1 MKSHMKSPVSGSK
14 RGRGRPP
21 NAQTAKAVQKS
32 KITSMFPNSNNQENE
47 SSTYQKEPND
57 LTDTGSGSGS
67 PTQETITAEVPNT
80 PEAMETDTQQDEE
93 SGTPTRTNSQKKRTR
108 GRGTRGA
115 NNSVQTSLFDS
126 DRVFQSNR
134 VHETRFDFS
143 FKLPASNKP
152 PETVQTIIQE
162 LMKAFHENSDA
173 SIQILPWKLEDQL
186 ANPIISKHEHVPKQ
200 LSVLRLYFPRLR
212 ISKKG
217 MIVYTNILLA
227 HDEIAEDIMLDMSFW
242 LEDEEI
248 KLYKKTIQA
257 EEVSVIGWFLYGIKE
272 INTKNLADAIF
283 ATDNQTEVGLR
294 QMRIRTQVGG
304 KASSIR
310 AMGIECDA
318 TKEGRVKRQLIKLY
332 NSKSTSWPL
341 GVKLRYMRDP
351 RFLCGSMAIVKLK
364 HLLGRHERFQNG
376 IGSMR
381 TNDISSLDRKDN
393 TTGKSLRM
401 VLMAIRSHKIPSV
414 GLFHSI
420 DPIYNQPENHLVT
433 FLPEFKAQ
441 VEAVVTQ
448 MVPFLKFKE
457 GTYVEKW
464 FTTDALSR
472 SEGCVGQRIRLRGF
486 ISRR

>member
-1 MKSHMKSPVSGSK
+1 
-14 RGRGRPP
+14 
-21 NAQTAKAVQKS
+21 
-32 KITSMFPNSNNQENE
+32 
-47 SSTYQKEPND
+47 
-57 LTDTGSGSGS
+57 
-67 PTQETITAEVPNT
+67 
-80 PEAMETDTQQDEE
+80 
-93 SGTPTRTNSQKKRTR
+93 
-108 GRGTRGA
+108 
-115 NNSVQTSLFDS
+115 
-126 DRVFQSNR
+126 
-134 VHETRFDFS
+134 
-143 FKLPASNKP
+143 
-152 PETVQTIIQE
+152 
-162 LMKAFHENSDA
+162 
-173 SIQILPWKLEDQL
+173 
-186 ANPIISKHEHVPKQ
+186 
-200 LSVLRLYFPRLR
+200 
-212 ISKKG
+212 

-242 LEDEEI
+242 LKDEEI

-257 EEVSVIGWFLYGIKE
+257 EEVTLIGWFLYGIKE

-310 AMGIECDA
+310 AMGIERDA
-318 TKEGRVKRQLIKLY
+318 TKEGLVKRQLIKLY

-448 MVPFLKFKE
+448 MVPFLKVKE
-457 GTYVEKW
+457 G
-464 FTTDALSR
+464 
-472 SEGCVGQRIRLRGF
+472 
-486 ISRR
+486 